1 MGHFSS
7 IRRRTLFYSTTFFM
21 ASLCTSVGIS
31 YYYLNRENVI
41 EQYLLQQNTLNF
53 CLQELENNIFY
64 SKLSELSNLSII
76 RNELYRLYR
85 MVDMPL
91 VPPDQ
96 TKSETSPYQFN
107 ERLLAPTA
115 NPYVITRDV
124 EQARNIENAQQKPSL
139 NQLAPSL
146 TNFTYTDLDA
156 VIAASNRTR
165 ELTPKAASPER
176 LIPNSA
182 VLQNAHDR
190 ASSSAPI
197 INGLSELSAQL
208 QTGRTL
214 PAQPNAA
221 RTNAGLSA
229 QRPASSGA
237 PDVTRADSPSF
248 HSAADIIA
256 RANVRYDQMLA
267 HLSALNFA
275 GGNANTNFITALNQ
289 SNDVMA
295 PPGLSPFGPVDPNR
309 LVLYKHLSQL
319 QSLGFIAFSV
329 NTKSSSQDIFIHR
342 GYEQLLDSL
351 MNEQRRLRDLLYHTP
366 IPNNGY
372 FVILESTRGSIPR
385 PNPALSPEARALQ
398 EYSIQQS
405 RQQLQ
410 EHRKQS
416 AAASE
421 AKAPSAPAERAASAV
436 PSAAPA
442 APSVAPDA
450 PSAAPAAP
458 SVAPDA
464 PNAAPAAPS
473 VAPDAPN
480 AVPAAPSAARTPNL
494 TAPHTSLHE
503 PKARPALAAA
513 QAPTG
518 TGDFDRRERT
528 QHSLTLTPEP
538 INEDT
543 GILMHAAD
551 LDHAIAAAARP
562 QGTWKTE
569 AIEEEEQIKELDQEL
584 DQLLVRSE
592 QVQQSIL
599 LQQAQIEGSPT
610 YTSALV
616 ALKQS
621 ATEPDPSAAN
631 LSSGSAAPEASASA
645 PVAPEAGATTTM
657 VAAAPKSH
665 ADSEF
670 EVRYELGKN
679 SNDIATLT
687 DHGTCLGLIASLS
700 FDPDQV
706 LVIITDITKLQ
717 QQDEVLK
724 RLIAN
729 SLNEL
734 VLAVGTT
741 TPVSITL
748 LDPNLNPL
756 AGDLSK
762 SEITRLITP
771 AVLEQTRTHG
781 MFQGYN
787 RHWGHYLTTGYF
799 KPYDWYLLI
808 NTDNVRTNSPVW
820 QYLII
825 IFTVQLVLSII
836 CVFAIGEIVDKDVK
850 DLGLINNKIK
860 NMASLIQDADLVE
873 RISEGL
879 PRREDELGTLSNY
892 VRLLGKTLYQSI
904 QEITRTAGRPSAADP
919 KDSAR
924 LIYDRLRQNSIN
936 REIFLKEYYK
946 DRINVHTE
954 HVAESTGDF
963 FDVIE
968 LSSDKLALVVGSSSE
983 RGLAAVNLAMLNIA
997 LFRQMIR
1004 LTESI
1009 KLPLGKAVTEI
1020 NQNIVDNNMQSTL
1033 TSVCIVI
1040 IEQSTGKV
1048 EYLNA
1053 GHTLPMLYHKDSGFE
1068 YIDIRTGS
1076 VLGANG
1082 SQQYTS
1088 INFEL
1093 QEGDSLLLYSDGLLD
1108 CINHRHEKLGQ
1119 EGFESMLHDEN
1130 FDSAAD
1136 VVNNLCAKLKRYTK
1150 DATLDKDYTIA
1161 CYHYTTQTRKD
1172 KTSSSLNL
1180 K

>member
-85 MVDMPL
+85 MVDMSL
-91 VPPDQ
+91 VPPNQ

-124 EQARNIENAQQKPSL
+124 EQARNIENAQQNSSL

-146 TNFTYTDLDA
+146 TNFTHTDLDA
-156 VIAASNRTR
+156 VSAASNRTR
-165 ELTPKAASPER
+165 ELTPKASSPER

-214 PAQPNAA
+214 PPQPNAA
-221 RTNAGLSA
+221 RINAGLSA

-295 PPGLSPFGPVDPNR
+295 PPGLSPLGPVDPNR

-329 NTKSSSQDIFIHR
+329 NTKSSSHDIFIHR

-398 EYSIQQS
+398 EQSVQQ
-405 RQQLQ
+405 RLQQRQ

-416 AAASE
+416 AAQPE
-421 AKAPSAPAERAASAV
+421 AEDTSAPQERAVPAV
-436 PSAAPA
+436 PSAESTPA
-442 APSVAPDA
+442 ATSNSSHEPESLTALPTTQTPTVNVA
-450 PSAAPAAP
+450 
-458 SVAPDA
+458 
-464 PNAAPAAPS
+464 
-473 VAPDAPN
+473 
-480 AVPAAPSAARTPNL
+480 AARLERASRGLALTPN
-494 TAPHTSLHE
+494 PM
-503 PKARPALAAA
+503 
-513 QAPTG
+513 
-518 TGDFDRRERT
+518 
-528 QHSLTLTPEP
+528 
-538 INEDT
+538 NEET

-551 LDHAIAAAARP
+551 LDHAIEAAARP
-562 QGTWKTE
+562 HGTWKAE
-569 AIEEEEQIKELDQEL
+569 AIEEEEQVKEFDQEL
-584 DQLLVRSE
+584 EQLLVRSE

-610 YTSALV
+610 YSSALV

-621 ATEPDPSAAN
+621 ATEPDSSAAN
-631 LSSGSAAPEASASA
+631 LSSGSADPEASATTS
-645 PVAPEAGATTTM
+645 VAPEAGATPPL

-670 EVRYELGKN
+670 EVRYELGRN

-748 LDPNLNPL
+748 LDPNFNPL

-771 AVLEQTRTHG
+771 ALLEQTRTHG

-904 QEITRTAGRPSAADP
+904 QEITRTAGRHSAAAP

-924 LIYDRLRQNSIN
+924 LLYDRMRQNSIN

-1020 NQNIVDNNMQSTL
+1020 NQNIVDNNMQSAL

-1053 GHTLPMLYHKDSGFE
+1053 GHTLPMLYHKNSGFE

-1082 SQQYTS
+1082 NQQYTS

-1172 KTSSSLNL
+1172 KPSSSLNL

>member
-85 MVDMPL
+85 MVDMSL
-91 VPPDQ
+91 VPPDK

-124 EQARNIENAQQKPSL
+124 EQARNIENEQQNSSL

-146 TNFTYTDLDA
+146 TNFTHTDLDA
-156 VIAASNRTR
+156 VIAASNRMR
-165 ELTPKAASPER
+165 ELTPKASSPER

-237 PDVTRADSPSF
+237 PDVIRADSPSF

-256 RANVRYDQMLA
+256 RANVRYDQMRA

-329 NTKSSSQDIFIHR
+329 NTKSSAQDIFIHR

-372 FVILESTRGSIPR
+372 FVILESTRGSIAR

-416 AAASE
+416 AAAPE
-421 AKAPSAPAERAASAV
+421 AKAPSAPAERAAPAV
-436 PSAAPA
+436 PSAPPAAPSVAPAVPSAGPA

-450 PSAAPAAP
+450 PSAT
-458 SVAPDA
+458 
-464 PNAAPAAPS
+464 
-473 VAPDAPN
+473 
-480 AVPAAPSAARTPNL
+480 PAAPSAARTPNL
-494 TAPHTSLHE
+494 TALRTSLHE

-528 QHSLTLTPEP
+528 QHDLTLTPNP
-538 INEDT
+538 MNEDT
-543 GILMHAAD
+543 GILMHAAA

-562 QGTWKTE
+562 HGTWKAE
-569 AIEEEEQIKELDQEL
+569 AIEEEEQIKALNQKL

-599 LQQAQIEGSPT
+599 IQQAQIEGSPT
-610 YTSALV
+610 YSSALV

-631 LSSGSAAPEASASA
+631 LSSGSAAPEASATTS
-645 PVAPEAGATTTM
+645 VAPEAGATTPL
-657 VAAAPKSH
+657 VAAAPKSY

-679 SNDIATLT
+679 SNDIAALT

-734 VLAVGTT
+734 VL
-741 TPVSITL
+741 P
-748 LDPNLNPL
+748 
-756 AGDLSK
+756 
-762 SEITRLITP
+762 E
-771 AVLEQTRTHG
+771 
-781 MFQGYN
+781 
-787 RHWGHYLTTGYF
+787 
-799 KPYDWYLLI
+799 
-808 NTDNVRTNSPVW
+808 
-820 QYLII
+820 
-825 IFTVQLVLSII
+825 
-836 CVFAIGEIVDKDVK
+836 
-850 DLGLINNKIK
+850 
-860 NMASLIQDADLVE
+860 
-873 RISEGL
+873 L
-879 PRREDELGTLSNY
+879 PEP
-892 VRLLGKTLYQSI
+892 I
-904 QEITRTAGRPSAADP
+904 
-919 KDSAR
+919 
-924 LIYDRLRQNSIN
+924 
-936 REIFLKEYYK
+936 
-946 DRINVHTE
+946 
-954 HVAESTGDF
+954 
-963 FDVIE
+963 
-968 LSSDKLALVVGSSSE
+968 
-983 RGLAAVNLAMLNIA
+983 
-997 LFRQMIR
+997 
-1004 LTESI
+1004 
-1009 KLPLGKAVTEI
+1009 
-1020 NQNIVDNNMQSTL
+1020 
-1033 TSVCIVI
+1033 
-1040 IEQSTGKV
+1040 
-1048 EYLNA
+1048 
-1053 GHTLPMLYHKDSGFE
+1053 
-1068 YIDIRTGS
+1068 
-1076 VLGANG
+1076 
-1082 SQQYTS
+1082 
-1088 INFEL
+1088 
-1093 QEGDSLLLYSDGLLD
+1093 
-1108 CINHRHEKLGQ
+1108 
-1119 EGFESMLHDEN
+1119 
-1130 FDSAAD
+1130 
-1136 VVNNLCAKLKRYTK
+1136 
-1150 DATLDKDYTIA
+1150 
-1161 CYHYTTQTRKD
+1161 
-1172 KTSSSLNL
+1172 
-1180 K
+1180 

>member
-124 EQARNIENAQQKPSL
+124 EQARNIENAQQKSSL
-139 NQLAPSL
+139 NQLALSL

-165 ELTPKAASPER
+165 ELTPKASSPER

-372 FVILESTRGSIPR
+372 FVILESTRGSIAR

-421 AKAPSAPAERAASAV
+421 AKAPSAPAERAAPAV

-442 APSVAPDA
+442 APSVAPNA
-450 PSAAPAAP
+450 PSAVPAAP

-464 PNAAPAAPS
+464 PSAT
-473 VAPDAPN
+473 
-480 AVPAAPSAARTPNL
+480 PAAPSAARTPNL

-599 LQQAQIEGSPT
+599 LQQTQIEGSPT
-610 YTSALV
+610 YSSALV

-645 PVAPEAGATTTM
+645 SVAPEAGATTTM

-748 LDPNLNPL
+748 LDPNFNPL

-924 LIYDRLRQNSIN
+924 LIYDRMRQNSIN

-1053 GHTLPMLYHKDSGFE
+1053 GHTLPMLYHKNSGFE